1 MSSSETFDDKYGN
14 ILYFSLS
21 LYFTSYFSPNFSKL
35 SYFAILW
42 EPKVYKTC
50 LLFFYKLH
58 SYIPILYINLPFL
71 QHPIFCIEKKTGPR
85 YIAPSMR
92 TKVSYLPY
100 RFHVSLHSILYIHTH
115 HQMNHSAIHS
125 LLHFIVFIFSISIPY
140 LTQLYT
146 FLLNKIIKHYY
157 I

>member
-42 EPKVYKTC
+42 EPKVCKTC
-50 LLFFYKLH
+50 LLFFLQAPLLN
-58 SYIPILYINLPFL
+58 IPILYINLPFL

-85 YIAPSMR
+85 CIAPSMR

-100 RFHVSLHSILYIHTH
+100 RFHVFLHSILYIHTD

-125 LLHFIVFIFSISIPY
+125 LLHFIVFIFSINIPY
-140 LTQLYT
+140 LTQIYT
-146 FLLNKIIKHYY
+146 FFT
-157 I
+157 